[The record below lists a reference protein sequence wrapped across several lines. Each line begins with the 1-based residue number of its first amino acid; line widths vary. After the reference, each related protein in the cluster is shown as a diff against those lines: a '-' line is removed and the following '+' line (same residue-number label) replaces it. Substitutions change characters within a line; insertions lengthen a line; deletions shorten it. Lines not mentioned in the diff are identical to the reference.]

1 LKTKSN
7 SRRNYASIA
16 VGIIIILIIGFKVIA
31 PVLLHTQ
38 AITKTFIT
46 SNPDDN
52 DDEKK
57 SETHNRLDKD
67 FTAICNDHI
76 NFVTSYTQISHYTAY
91 YNNYLSSH
99 FSTITIPPPD
109 SMLSI

>member
-1 LKTKSN
+1 M
-7 SRRNYASIA
+7 
-16 VGIIIILIIGFKVIA
+16 GIIIILIIGFKVIA

-38 AITKTFIT
+38 AITKAFIT
-46 SNPDDN
+46 SNLDDN

-57 SETHNRLDKD
+57 PETDNRTEKD
-67 FTAICNDHI
+67 LIAISNDHI
-76 NFVTSYTQISHYTAY
+76 NFLTSYTQINHYTAY

-109 SMLSI
+109 SVLSI